1 MDTKFEGHSDL
12 SIWRVSQRSEV
23 DWMEIKGGCGMTGT
37 GQSAECREICMTLAR
52 VAPWPSLE
60 AHALLDGGKTECCGG
75 KDIRPRS
82 SKAITFNT
90 PMKYTQYP
98 ASMPS
103 SAVELTLCIIQNLL
117 GDGIK
122 NGIPKP
128 DVNGLHFVK
137 ALTGDDVIEM
147 VPVNSVL
154 DWQPCVSITSVGEM
168 LLS

>member
-1 MDTKFEGHSDL
+1 
-12 SIWRVSQRSEV
+12 
-23 DWMEIKGGCGMTGT
+23 
-37 GQSAECREICMTLAR
+37 
-52 VAPWPSLE
+52 
-60 AHALLDGGKTECCGG
+60 
-75 KDIRPRS
+75 
-82 SKAITFNT
+82 
-90 PMKYTQYP
+90 
-98 ASMPS
+98 MPS

-147 VPVNSVL
+147 VPVNS
-154 DWQPCVSITSVGEM
+154 WQPCVSITSVGET